1 MLCRRFVEEWFG
13 QKKNAEISELN
24 EKIEELNELLRIAQE
39 EITMLKTPGGAPA
52 PRHHAFPCRLRAF
65 RARFCRHAS
74 TEETEIVCTDPD
86 GGD

>member
-52 PRHHAFPCRLRAF
+52 LRHHAFPCRLRAF